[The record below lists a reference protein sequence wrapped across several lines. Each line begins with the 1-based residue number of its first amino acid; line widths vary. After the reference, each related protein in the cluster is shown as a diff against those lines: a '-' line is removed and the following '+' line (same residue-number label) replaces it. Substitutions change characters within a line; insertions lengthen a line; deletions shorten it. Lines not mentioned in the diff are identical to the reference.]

1 MIEVVPMKKEHFPR
15 VETAEKEIFPDPW
28 NGECLKN
35 HLASP
40 YKKSY
45 VALEDGEFCGYLI
58 ATVIAGE
65 GEVLR
70 IATLPSF
77 RKRGVGKKL
86 LSQFLW
92 QGETVFLEV
101 RSKNLPARSLYESL
115 GFSVIGSRKNY
126 YKDPTD
132 DAVLYIFKS
141 KEKRYENS
149 CI

>member
-1 MIEVVPMKKEHFPR
+1 MIDFFPMTKEHLPR
-15 VETAEKEIFPDPW
+15 VSAAEKAIFSDPW
-28 NGECLKN
+28 SEKSLEG

-40 YKKSY
+40 YEKNF
-45 VALEDGEFCGYLI
+45 VALKDGEFCGYLV

-77 RKRGVGKKL
+77 RRHGVGKKL
-86 LSQFLW
+86 LALFL
-92 QGETVFLEV
+92 QETESAFLEV

-115 GFSVIGSRKNY
+115 GFSVMGSRKNY

-132 DAVLYIFKS
+132 DAVLYIYKS
-141 KEKRYENS
+141 KEKTYENS